1 MAEPVF
7 KRRKP
12 HISRAEEDDG
22 NGEPDL
28 ETMLVLES
36 VNRELESEKHIV
48 QDTDCDRG
56 RDTMIYRKQQR
67 KQRPRENTKEMKDH
81 NTPRTCKPSSRTCN
95 GEVRPTT

>member
-1 MAEPVF
+1 MAELVF

-28 ETMLVLES
+28 ETMLVES
-36 VNRELESEKHIV
+36 VNRELESEQHIV

-56 RDTMIYRKQQR
+56 RDTICRKQKR

-81 NTPRTCKPSSRTCN
+81 NTRTCKPSSRTCN